1 MLYTCGSAIPAAV
14 SVNKELFYGTVDGI
28 QALVCTFGMPVVCK
42 TSNRRGDT
50 PPAAYARAHG
60 LGLVPLVR
68 PRGADHAV
76 GHAKLQRRW
85 ALDFL
90 ALPLLPVFRC
100 PARAA
105 LPGGTRGR
113 EAGADTERHFTV
125 YLGLWLERG
134 IHSLPTATLSR
145 SGSGAAAPTGLL
157 PPLLGPPLRGPLT
170 PVSLVQR
177 EYHLPLPLAGYQSL
191 CVCSQLCASAPCF

>member
-105 LPGGTRGR
+105 PPRGHPGGGGGGRGV
-113 EAGADTERHFTV
+113 GV
-125 YLGLWLERG
+125 GLG
-134 IHSLPTATLSR
+134 
-145 SGSGAAAPTGLL
+145 
-157 PPLLGPPLRGPLT
+157 
-170 PVSLVQR
+170 
-177 EYHLPLPLAGYQSL
+177 
-191 CVCSQLCASAPCF
+191 